1 MYCQIL
7 EYNITIFL
15 KIIIFR
21 NRMKQGTVVKV
32 SDVARGPFF
41 NIEGG
46 TLKKVSNRV
55 AIQSKIADEII
66 IIVLVRI
73 QLIIVIINI

>member
-41 NIEGG
+41 NIEGW
-46 TLKKVSNRV
+46 
-55 AIQSKIADEII
+55 
-66 IIVLVRI
+66 
-73 QLIIVIINI
+73 NIEKS